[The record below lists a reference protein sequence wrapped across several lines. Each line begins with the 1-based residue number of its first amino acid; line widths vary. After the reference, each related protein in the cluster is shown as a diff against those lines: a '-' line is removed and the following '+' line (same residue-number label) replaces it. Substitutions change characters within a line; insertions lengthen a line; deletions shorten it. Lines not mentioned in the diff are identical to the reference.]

1 MKIVVQ
7 ILLAIVA
14 SSTGILNGRGRGVVD
29 LRFGFGRGGGGGGEL
44 ERRLV
49 MVVEWAKKSSSIS
62 TTIAMLMTQFK
73 DKPPS
78 F

>member
-7 ILLAIVA
+7 ILFAIVA

-29 LRFGFGRGGGGGGEL
+29 LRFGFGRGGGGGEL

>member
-29 LRFGFGRGGGGGGEL
+29 LRFGFGRGGGEL